1 MLFEGNPRD
10 FISSMKDSGLVNFGF
25 LGAGSIAQYSVAAI
39 RRHVRGR
46 VVAVQD
52 LSLERVKD
60 LCASEHIPK
69 AYATA
74 RELLEDE
81 EVDAVY
87 IAVPNKFHAGLAI
100 QAMEAGKH
108 VLLEKPFAMN
118 LAEAELV
125 AATAKKT
132 GRTFMLGMNQ
142 RFAPHPQM
150 TKTRIERGDFG
161 EIYHIKAF
169 WMRRAGIPKIGT
181 WFGSKQMAGA
191 GCLYDIGVHLLDLS
205 LYLLNDFAPVSVTA
219 ATYTKFG
226 HLGLGGGQWGK
237 SDVQNLVFDVEDFA
251 TGLIRFAN
259 GTTLTLDVSWA
270 CHTDQDS
277 HSDVQIYGTKAGAL
291 ALEGK
296 FFRQDTTG
304 EFIVAQS
311 SNLPVRYPHHDR
323 FHNFINHLLG
333 QEDLC
338 VTMDQALAVQRI
350 LDAMA
355 ESAVTGREVLLTAKP

>member
-1 MLFEGNPRD
+1 MTK
-10 FISSMKDSGLVNFGF
+10 IKDTDIINFGF
-25 LGAGSIAQYSVAAI
+25 LGTGSIAQYSAAAI
-39 RRHVRGR
+39 RRHTRGR
-46 VVAVQD
+46 VVAAQD
-52 LSLERVKD
+52 LSLERVRD
-60 LCASEHIPK
+60 FCASENIPK
-69 AYATA
+69 AYGTA
-74 RELLEDE
+74 QELFEDP

-108 VLLEKPFAMN
+108 VILEKPFTMN

-125 AATAKKT
+125 AATAQKT
-132 GRTFMLGMNQ
+132 GLAFMLGMNQ
-142 RFAPHPQM
+142 RFGHSAQV
-150 TKTRIERGDFG
+150 TKARIERGDFG
-161 EIYHIKAF
+161 EIYHLKAY
-169 WMRRAGIPKIGT
+169 WLRRAGIPKLGT

-205 LYLLNDFAPVSVTA
+205 LHLVNNFDPVSVSA

-237 SDVQNLVFDVEDFA
+237 SDVENLLFDVEDFA
-251 TGLIRFAN
+251 TGLLRFAD
-259 GTTLTLDVSWA
+259 GSTLSLDVSWA

-277 HSDVQIYGTKAGAL
+277 RSDIQIYGTKAGGL
-291 ALEGK
+291 VLEGK
-296 FFRQDTTG
+296 FFHQETSG
-304 EFIVAQS
+304 EFIVAEG
-311 SNLPVRYPHHDR
+311 SNIPVRYPHNDR

-338 VTMDQALAVQRI
+338 VTIDQALAVQKI

-355 ESAVTGREVLLTAKP
+355 ASAASGREVVLARNP